1 MVSTNKNL
9 YICFVVVVVLV
20 KVIIVWLLSFGSF
33 YPLFYAEL
41 DFFSHSSQQGARSK
55 SSSSP
60 ASTA

>member
-9 YICFVVVVVLV
+9 YICFVLVVVVV

-41 DFFSHSSQQGARSK
+41 DFFLFF
-55 SSSSP
+55 
-60 ASTA
+60 

>member
-9 YICFVVVVVLV
+9 YICFVVVVLV

-41 DFFSHSSQQGARSK
+41 DFFLFF
-55 SSSSP
+55 
-60 ASTA
+60 